1 MIQND
6 AVVFGILAICVALV
20 TGLSHSEN
28 KFWQKFF
35 AIVPS
40 VLMVY
45 LLPAILGSLGVIDG
59 TTSKVYSLN
68 TDYLLPACL
77 ILMTLSLDL
86 KKLAKLGPKC
96 LMIFFAGTLG
106 VVIGGPIALFIAKI
120 FFSGSVPDDAW
131 KVLTT
136 LAGSWIGGGVNQ
148 AAMKQVLQVDDTIF
162 AMVVAVDILVGN
174 AWMAFLLFLANK
186 NGVMNKWLKA
196 DLNLVDQLDISGT
209 HHKAEAASFT
219 DFTWILA
226 LGFGG
231 MGLCYFLAAPIVDF
245 VKEYLPFL
253 EKYNLTSVFFWVVIL
268 ATVVGI
274 VSSMTKLRHL
284 EEKGASKFGQALL
297 YLLVASIGMKMDITK
312 LFQNP
317 IFIFIG
323 VLWIII
329 HGMVI
334 MGATKILKAPLF
346 FMAVGSQANIGA
358 AASAPIVA
366 SAFAP
371 HLAPV
376 GVLLAVLGYVVGN
389 YCAYICGLLMQMV
402 N

>member
-6 AVVFGILAICVALV
+6 AVIFGILAICVAVV
-20 TGLSHSEN
+20 TGLSHSKN
-28 KFWQKFF
+28 PVWKKFF
-35 AIVPS
+35 GIVPS

-45 LLPAILGSLGVIDG
+45 LIPAFLSALGVINPE
-59 TTSKVYSLN
+59 TSKVYSFN

-86 KKLAKLGPKC
+86 KKLVRLGPKC
-96 LMIFFAGTLG
+96 LIVFFAGTLG
-106 VVIGGPIALFIAKI
+106 IILGGPIALMIAKLI
-120 FFSGSVPDDAW
+120 FSSSVPDDAW

-148 AAMKQVLQVDDTIF
+148 AAMKQVLQVDDTVF

-186 NGVMNKWLKA
+186 NSSMNKWLKA
-196 DLNLVDQLDISGT
+196 DHNLVNQLDISGAD
-209 HHKAEAASFT
+209 HHASATSFT
-219 DFTWILA
+219 DFTWMLA

-231 MGLCYFLAAPIVDF
+231 MGVCYFFAAPIVEF
-245 VKEYLPFL
+245 IKAYLPFL

-268 ATVVGI
+268 STLVGI
-274 VSSMTKLRHL
+274 FASMTKLSVL
-284 EEKGASKFGQALL
+284 EDKGASKFGQALL

-323 VLWIII
+323 LVWIII
-329 HGMVI
+329 HGFVI
-334 MGATKILKAPLF
+334 MGVAKLIRAPLF

-389 YCAYICGLLMQMV
+389 TGAYICGLLMQMV